1 LLAWLF
7 INLIQAP
14 LSDPLVVIPACAF
27 VLAVISWADDLNG
40 LSPLTRLAAQTA
52 AVTAALVFGPEQ
64 SPLFQGLLPMP
75 VDTFVAGLLWVWFIN
90 LFNFM
95 DGIDG
100 ITGIEAASI
109 GIGIVLISG
118 EVPGLYAI
126 AIVGVTVGFLK
137 WNWHPAKVFMGDVGS
152 VPLGFLLGWLLLG
165 MAADGY
171 WVAALILPAY
181 YLMDATTTLVRRAL
195 AGEKVWQAHR
205 EHFYQKAVQRGLSHA
220 TVSRA
225 VLSLNSVLVV
235 AAIMSTKGWAGPALI
250 LTVVLVALFLRWLAG
265 SQGTRP

>member
-1 LLAWLF
+1 
-7 INLIQAP
+7 
-14 LSDPLVVIPACAF
+14 
-27 VLAVISWADDLNG
+27 
-40 LSPLTRLAAQTA
+40 
-52 AVTAALVFGPEQ
+52 
-64 SPLFQGLLPMP
+64 
-75 VDTFVAGLLWVWFIN
+75 
-90 LFNFM
+90 
-95 DGIDG
+95 
-100 ITGIEAASI
+100 
-109 GIGIVLISG
+109 SG